1 MYVVCVT
8 FKIKNENIDQ
18 FMPLILDNA
27 NASFVQEPECH
38 QFDVCVD
45 EHDKSIV
52 FLYEIYDN
60 EAAFKDHL
68 ASPHFKEFDAA
79 VVNMIADKKVRIFT
93 RI

>member
-8 FKIKNENIDQ
+8 FKIISENIDQ
-18 FMPLILDNA
+18 FMPLMLDNA
-27 NASFVQEPECH
+27 KASFELEPECH
-38 QFDVCVD
+38 QFDVCFD
-45 EHDKSIV
+45 ENDKSIV

-60 EAAFKDHL
+60 EAAFKVHL

-79 VVNMIADKKVRIFT
+79 VVNMIADKKVQVFT

>member
-8 FKIKNENIDQ
+8 FNIKNEYIDQ
-18 FMPLILDNA
+18 FMPLMLNNA
-27 NASFVQEPECH
+27 NTSFEREPECQ

-45 EHDKSIV
+45 ENIKSIV
-52 FLYEIYDN
+52 FLYEIYNDK
-60 EAAFKDHL
+60 AAFQDHL

-79 VVNMIADKKVRIFT
+79 VGDMISDKKVQIFT